1 MKNILLCSSLLCVPI
16 LRGMEQTEQP
26 QQPKTK
32 EPSSF
37 VGASTPFPEHS
48 EDAAHK
54 EQNPTSTHKPSDLI
68 LLPSASTIAVRLYEL
83 DLGHFVTKTNIDT
96 RLGGHTYT
104 REKIESEVHKAV
116 IHYAS
121 SEGTEEKPT
130 IDALMATFTLVKMGE
145 DLPSLT
151 NKILSNLVED

>member
-1 MKNILLCSSLLCVPI
+1 MKNILLFSSLLCVPI
-16 LRGMEQTEQP
+16 LRGMERTEQP
-26 QQPKTK
+26 KQPKTK

-48 EDAAHK
+48 EDVVDK
-54 EQNPTSTHKPSDLI
+54 GQKPTPKPTDLI
-68 LLPSASTIAVRLYEL
+68 LLPSALTIATRLDEL
-83 DLGHFVTKTNIDT
+83 DLGHFVKKTNIDT

-104 REKIESEVHKAV
+104 REKIESEVQKAV
-116 IHYAS
+116 MHYINLS
-121 SEGTEEKPT
+121 PEDTPT
-130 IDALMATFTLVKMGE
+130 GDALMATFNLVKMGE